1 MHEFHI
7 SRRALISAAAV
18 LAAGPLCAQTTYPN
32 KPIRV
37 VVGYAAGGSV
47 DLVGRVVGDILAKHL
62 NATVVV
68 DNVPGAAGVVGAQRV
83 VGAKADGYTLLAGSS
98 NELAGTKFVNA
109 AQKYDPATD
118 LTGIALTGVLPNLW
132 VAGTKMPARTID
144 EFIAQAKAHPGKYS
158 YGSPGIGST
167 PHFSGE
173 LIKKMAGVDI
183 VHVPYKGSAAMTSDL
198 AGGNLDFAIVSPS
211 VAAPFIQSG
220 KIKALGVTTAHRI
233 AMMKDVPALGEN
245 AALKGYALSGWFG
258 LAGPKD
264 LPADVVASLQKAL
277 KAGLADP
284 AMRARLEG
292 AGIIAPTGDENLAQI
307 IRTDM
312 GKYAEL
318 VKFAIAAGDQ
328 GTGLHAEDVHG
339 VLLSGR
345 GIRRRGRPFPGPLRT
360 RCWTGSRDGSRERWP
375 A

>member
-1 MHEFHI
+1 MHDFPI
-7 SRRALISAAAV
+7 SRRALIAAAAV
-18 LAAGPLCAQTTYPN
+18 LAAGPLCAQTPYPN

-47 DLVGRVVGDILAKHL
+47 DLVGRVVGDILARHL

-68 DNVPGAAGVVGAQRV
+68 DNVPGAAGVVAAQRV
-83 VGAKADGYTLLAGSS
+83 VGTKADGYILLAGSS

-118 LTGIALTGVLPNLW
+118 LTAIALTGVLPNLW

-144 EFIAQAKAHPGKYS
+144 EFIA
-158 YGSPGIGST
+158 
-167 PHFSGE
+167 
-173 LIKKMAGVDI
+173 
-183 VHVPYKGSAAMTSDL
+183 L
-198 AGGNLDFAIVSPS
+198 ARPISPS

-233 AMMKDVPALGEN
+233 AMMKEVPALGEN
-245 AALKGYALSGWFG
+245 AALKGYALSGWFA

-264 LPADVVASLQKAL
+264 LPAEVVASLQKAL

-292 AGIIAPTGDENLAQI
+292 AGVIPATGDEDLAQI

-312 GKYAEL
+312 GKYADL
-318 VKFAIAAGDQ
+318 AKFARI
-328 GTGLHAEDVHG
+328 TPEN
-339 VLLSGR
+339 
-345 GIRRRGRPFPGPLRT
+345 
-360 RCWTGSRDGSRERWP
+360 
-375 A
+375 

>member
-1 MHEFHI
+1 MHEFRI
-7 SRRALISAAAV
+7 SRRALITAAAV

-68 DNVPGAAGVVGAQRV
+68 DNVPGAAGVVAAQRV

-144 EFIAQAKAHPGKYS
+144 EFIALAKAHPGKYS

-173 LIKKMAGVDI
+173 LIKKIAGVDI

-318 VKFAIAAGDQ
+318 VKFARI
-328 GTGLHAEDVHG
+328 TPEN
-339 VLLSGR
+339 
-345 GIRRRGRPFPGPLRT
+345 
-360 RCWTGSRDGSRERWP
+360 
-375 A
+375 

>member
-1 MHEFHI
+1 
-7 SRRALISAAAV
+7 
-18 LAAGPLCAQTTYPN
+18 
-32 KPIRV
+32 
-37 VVGYAAGGSV
+37 
-47 DLVGRVVGDILAKHL
+47 
-62 NATVVV
+62 
-68 DNVPGAAGVVGAQRV
+68 
-83 VGAKADGYTLLAGSS
+83 
-98 NELAGTKFVNA
+98 LAGTKFVNA

-144 EFIAQAKAHPGKYS
+144 EFIALAKAHPGKYS

-173 LIKKMAGVDI
+173 LIKKIAGVDI

-258 LAGPKD
+258 LVGPKD

-318 VKFAIAAGDQ
+318 VKFARI
-328 GTGLHAEDVHG
+328 TPEN
-339 VLLSGR
+339 
-345 GIRRRGRPFPGPLRT
+345 
-360 RCWTGSRDGSRERWP
+360 
-375 A
+375 

>member
-1 MHEFHI
+1 MHDFPI
-7 SRRALISAAAV
+7 SRRALIAAAAV
-18 LAAGPLCAQTTYPN
+18 LAAGPLCAQTPYPN

-47 DLVGRVVGDILAKHL
+47 DLVGRVVGDILARHL

-68 DNVPGAAGVVGAQRV
+68 DNVPGAAGVVAAQRV
-83 VGAKADGYTLLAGSS
+83 VGTKADGYILLAGSS

-118 LTGIALTGVLPNLW
+118 LTAIALTGVLPNLW
-132 VAGTKMPARTID
+132 VAGTKMPA
-144 EFIAQAKAHPGKYS
+144 
-158 YGSPGIGST
+158 
-167 PHFSGE
+167 
-173 LIKKMAGVDI
+173 
-183 VHVPYKGSAAMTSDL
+183 
-198 AGGNLDFAIVSPS
+198 VSPS

-233 AMMKDVPALGEN
+233 AMMKEVPALGEN
-245 AALKGYALSGWFG
+245 AALKGYALSGWFA

-264 LPADVVASLQKAL
+264 LPAEVVASLQKAL

-292 AGIIAPTGDENLAQI
+292 AGVIPATGDEDLAQI

-312 GKYAEL
+312 GKYADL
-318 VKFAIAAGDQ
+318 AKFARI
-328 GTGLHAEDVHG
+328 TPEN
-339 VLLSGR
+339 
-345 GIRRRGRPFPGPLRT
+345 
-360 RCWTGSRDGSRERWP
+360 
-375 A
+375 

>member
-1 MHEFHI
+1 MHEFRI

-32 KPIRV
+32 KPIRI

-144 EFIAQAKAHPGKYS
+144 EFIALAKAHPGKYS

-173 LIKKMAGVDI
+173 LIKK
-183 VHVPYKGSAAMTSDL
+183 
-198 AGGNLDFAIVSPS
+198 
-211 VAAPFIQSG
+211 
-220 KIKALGVTTAHRI
+220 
-233 AMMKDVPALGEN
+233 
-245 AALKGYALSGWFG
+245 LS
-258 LAGPKD
+258 L
-264 LPADVVASLQKAL
+264 
-277 KAGLADP
+277 
-284 AMRARLEG
+284 
-292 AGIIAPTGDENLAQI
+292 IHI
-307 IRTDM
+307 
-312 GKYAEL
+312 
-318 VKFAIAAGDQ
+318 
-328 GTGLHAEDVHG
+328 
-339 VLLSGR
+339 
-345 GIRRRGRPFPGPLRT
+345 
-360 RCWTGSRDGSRERWP
+360 
-375 A
+375 

>member
-1 MHEFHI
+1 MHDFPI
-7 SRRALISAAAV
+7 SRRALIAAAAV
-18 LAAGPLCAQTTYPN
+18 LAAGPLCAQTPYPN

-47 DLVGRVVGDILAKHL
+47 DLVGRVVGDILARHL

-68 DNVPGAAGVVGAQRV
+68 DNVPGAAGVVAAQRV
-83 VGAKADGYTLLAGSS
+83 VGTKADGYILLAGSS

-118 LTGIALTGVLPNLW
+118 LTAIALTGVLPNLW
-132 VAGTKMPARTID
+132 VAGTKM
-144 EFIAQAKAHPGKYS
+144 
-158 YGSPGIGST
+158 
-167 PHFSGE
+167 
-173 LIKKMAGVDI
+173 
-183 VHVPYKGSAAMTSDL
+183 

-233 AMMKDVPALGEN
+233 AMMKEVPALGEN
-245 AALKGYALSGWFG
+245 AALKGYALSGWFA

-264 LPADVVASLQKAL
+264 LPAEVVASLQKAL

-292 AGIIAPTGDENLAQI
+292 AGVIPATGDEDLAQI

-312 GKYAEL
+312 GKYADL
-318 VKFAIAAGDQ
+318 AKFARI
-328 GTGLHAEDVHG
+328 TPEN
-339 VLLSGR
+339 
-345 GIRRRGRPFPGPLRT
+345 
-360 RCWTGSRDGSRERWP
+360 
-375 A
+375 